1 MNTNKIW
8 KKLLR
13 AGALLGLLLTE
24 ACSLGSSINTPE
36 EKALAA
42 QGDAMMA
49 VIKAGDL
56 QAIYEELSREDQQ
69 LLNGAIDLAS
79 SVVDVERLV
88 QENAPKITTWEF
100 DRVRIYSKDGAIRG
114 KLDGKAEYVDGTTGH
129 VQLELAQQGGDW
141 KLSGWTLEKGWTL
154 AKPYTWKLQHTVEK

>member
-1 MNTNKIW
+1 MKTNKIW
-8 KKLLR
+8 KKLLM
-13 AGALLGLLLTE
+13 AGALLGLLLTS

-100 DRVRIYSKDGAIRG
+100 DRARIYSKDGATRG

-129 VQLELAQQGGDW
+129 VHLELAQQGGDW

>member
-1 MNTNKIW
+1 MNTNKLW
-8 KKLLR
+8 ARLLM
-13 AGALLGLLLTE
+13 ACTLLGLLFTA
-24 ACSLGSSINTPE
+24 ACGRENVINGPE
-36 EKALAA
+36 EQALVE

-56 QAIYEELSREDQQ
+56 QAVRDVLSREDQQ
-69 LLNGAIDLAS
+69 LLNRAIDLAS
-79 SVVDVERLV
+79 GVVDVERLIE
-88 QENAPKITTWEF
+88 QNAPKIATWEF
-100 DRVRIYSKDGAIRG
+100 DRARIYSKDGATRG

-129 VQLELAQQGGDW
+129 VHLELAQQGGDW